1 MIMKANKQIGFI
13 YKNNES
19 IDKILKDGDVV
30 FEKGFLRE
38 KTSTTFPI
46 TFGGVG
52 KNLKDYKIYG
62 NSVQDGTPTPSN
74 PVEIESVGE
83 KTKNLFNYKT
93 ASTQKGSFDNNG
105 VFHATDNDN
114 RDNLIYKIQLYN
126 GNTMVTNS
134 SRNISITGTG
144 TYRVTSPELIQSGT
158 TRIRFANNGNSS
170 EFSINCDID
179 GSQFVGQ
186 YASIVFTVDDAT
198 VGTSVISDIMFYVGN
213 EPFDYEPYGYKIPV
227 IVGNTT
233 TNIYLDEPLRKI
245 GDYADY
251 IDFENN
257 KVVRNIAKKVLNGTE
272 NWGMPGAIISDYSS
286 YRIINFIPNLPLQTP
301 IEELLCTHFEAF
313 PKSQYQQ
320 EPIQNKVTSYGNT
333 NQIIILVSNNIADSN
348 NQTTTANWINW
359 LSNNNIT
366 LYYSKQPSEETVT
379 LPNIPTIDGN
389 NTLNIETEIT
399 PSQVYIKYKSNE

>member
-46 TFGGVG
+46 TFDGVG
-52 KNLKDYKIYG
+52 KDLKDYRVYG
-62 NSVQDGTPTPSN
+62 NTVQNGEPTPDT
-74 PVEIESVGE
+74 PIEMVSCGDLV
-83 KTKNLFNYKT
+83 TDTNDVNYGK
-93 ASTQKGSFDNNG
+93 
-105 VFHATDNDN
+105 
-114 RDNLIYKIQLYN
+114 
-126 GNTMVTNS
+126 
-134 SRNISITGTG
+134 
-144 TYRVTSPELIQSGT
+144 
-158 TRIRFANNGNSS
+158 
-170 EFSINCDID
+170 
-179 GSQFVGQ
+179 
-186 YASIVFTVDDAT
+186 
-198 VGTSVISDIMFYVGN
+198 
-213 EPFDYEPYGYKIPV
+213 YKIPV
-227 IVGNTT
+227 IVKSKNLFDDTT
-233 TNIYLDEPLRKI
+233 LSNKWINISGSVVDLPKSNCKRFECVEGETYTLSASYETQHASNIIVMAFYDSNDTLISRNVVSNLQYEELIATAPQNSKYLYAGYYTIEPQTIQLEKSDIATEYEPYVEPVITNIYLDEPLRKV
-245 GDYADY
+245 GDYSDY
-251 IDFENN
+251 IDFKNS

-272 NWGMPGAIISDYSS
+272 DWTLPSSVIDDYSS
-286 YRIINFIPNLPLQTP
+286 YRIVNFIPNLPLRTP

-320 EPIQNKVTSYGNT
+320 EPIQNKITSYGDT
-333 NQIIILVSNNIADSN
+333 NQIIVLVSNNIADSN

-366 LYYSKQPSEETVT
+366 LYYPKQPTEKTIS